1 MNKGNKALAKPVSAA
16 KIALTIAATISLPP
30 SHIRT
35 RTKLTINILNRE
47 ISFNMKCVKNY
58 TLKFHEQNN
67 EVLIDTDSYMR
78 MIAYNEFI
86 NFYKILIFCKEMYI
100 GRLNLA
106 MIHLRKQSYIKTL
119 LWYTLVENK
128 LNVLEKGFLFYL

>member
-30 SHIRT
+30 SHIRI

-67 EVLIDTDSYMR
+67 EVLIDTNSYMR

-100 GRLNLA
+100 GRLHLA
-106 MIHLRKQSYIKTL
+106 IIHLRKQSYKNPS
-119 LWYTLVENK
+119 LVHISLK
-128 LNVLEKGFLFYL
+128 